1 MTVMATAKMITY
13 DAQGN
18 RESGRYIVKGGD
30 VCTIKRTIADNLLI
44 EVEFPISAGRCMPY
58 IK

>member
-13 DAQGN
+13 DAKGN
-18 RESGRYIVKGGD
+18 RESGRYIVKGNGGM
-30 VCTIKRTIADNLLI
+30 IKRTIADTRLI
-44 EVEFPISAGRCMPY
+44 EVEFPISAGRCTAY